1 MCFLAILPVFLPF
14 SRLKNLSVLFHM
26 VREYSINLFTFS
38 VLKEATLGIV
48 VVRAQEQSR
57 SDIDESPALSSD
69 T

>member
-1 MCFLAILPVFLPF
+1 MRFLAILPVSLPF

-38 VLKEATLGIV
+38 VLKEATLCIV